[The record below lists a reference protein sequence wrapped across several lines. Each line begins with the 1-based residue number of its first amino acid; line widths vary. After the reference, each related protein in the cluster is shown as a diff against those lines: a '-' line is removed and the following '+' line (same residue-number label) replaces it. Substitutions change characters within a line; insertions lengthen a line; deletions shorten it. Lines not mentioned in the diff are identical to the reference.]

1 MRDFFEFLGS
11 AATVVA
17 VVLAIISLNRW
28 KIEVGAAS
36 DHELARKM
44 AVIIQRY
51 RIELVDLWQF
61 ADSASRQN
69 ESEHWMH
76 EQNDYSKNIYE
87 YALSRMRA
95 ARADLE
101 AISLESSAIWG
112 NIFDTTISEAFQFEN
127 VCANTISNY
136 LYLCKTRPI
145 EISSWEFSEK
155 SINMWREF
163 NHARNLSDDTVED
176 KINLIL
182 KSVRF
187 EIEKKLLR
195 ENS

>member
-1 MRDFFEFLGS
+1 VRDFFEFLGS

-76 EQNDYSKNIYE
+76 EQNDYSKN
-87 YALSRMRA
+87 
-95 ARADLE
+95 
-101 AISLESSAIWG
+101 
-112 NIFDTTISEAFQFEN
+112 
-127 VCANTISNY
+127 
-136 LYLCKTRPI
+136 
-145 EISSWEFSEK
+145 
-155 SINMWREF
+155 
-163 NHARNLSDDTVED
+163 NL
-176 KINLIL
+176 
-182 KSVRF
+182 
-187 EIEKKLLR
+187 
-195 ENS
+195 